1 MSDVS
6 EHDSDSDTEILKK
19 KTTSQQKQ
27 DKTVATTASN
37 TNSTDVTGG
46 LPIVQNQASI
56 EQTSTPQQSGNVL
69 DELKQQAEVIADND
83 QKPEWQKY
91 LEQNQQTGN
100 YTYTDPNDGTVYEWD
115 ESKRGWIPKI
125 DEDFIAMYQANYGFT
140 ATGEHDPNVNAETEQ
155 VDETKQDGSSSAT
168 GKTKSAEDTASG
180 KKRKAEEKKEWFD
193 IDPKK
198 NNNVYVSG
206 LHESTSEEEFD
217 ELMSKCGIIM
227 LDDSGKKKMKLYRT
241 PDGKVKGDG
250 RCCYLKHESVVL
262 ACQLLDESD
271 FKGKKINVELA
282 VFQLKGAFDPTKKP
296 KKKKKKKPQK
306 GQDKLL
312 DWVDRPKKRSKFDRI
327 VILKNMFNQKEFER
341 DPSLINDL
349 KADLRS
355 ECEKFGE
362 VKKVIIFDRNPAG
375 VASIL
380 FHEPEMAD
388 ECIQALNGRFYGG
401 RTISAE
407 TYDGVTKFDI
417 QETEEELQKRLDD
430 WEKFIGGDDEDDDVT
445 NKNDAANKNDGS
457 KNENDVTNENEV
469 SKEEATEK
477 ET

>member
-6 EHDSDSDTEILKK
+6 EHDSDSDTEIQKK
-19 KTTSQQKQ
+19 VDTKPQQPAVTSQSSA
-27 DKTVATTASN
+27 DNAGTTATT
-37 TNSTDVTGG
+37 T
-46 LPIVQNQASI
+46 LPS
-56 EQTSTPQQSGNVL
+56 ENVL
-69 DELKQQAEVIADND
+69 EELKQQAENAAADEG
-83 QKPEWQKY
+83 KPEWQKY
-91 LEQNQQTGN
+91 LDQNQQTGA

-115 ESKRGWIPKI
+115 DKKRGWIPKI

-140 ATGEHDPNVNAETEQ
+140 ASGEHDPNVNADMEESKKE
-155 VDETKQDGSSSAT
+155 DEKVVVEANKKGNEEKNSGAGNS
-168 GKTKSAEDTASG
+168 EIG
-180 KKRKAEEKKEWFD
+180 KKRKAEQKKEWFD

-206 LHESTSEEEFD
+206 LPESTSEEEFD

-227 LDDSGKKKMKLYRT
+227 EDETGKKKLKLYKTREGT
-241 PDGKVKGDG
+241 VKGDG

-282 VFQLKGAFDPTKKP
+282 VFELKGAFDPSKKP
-296 KKKKKKKPQK
+296 KRKKKKKQKGK

-312 DWVDRPKKRSKFDRI
+312 DWVDRPTKRSKFDRI

-349 KADLRS
+349 KTDLRA
-355 ECEKFGE
+355 ECSKFGDI
-362 VKKVIIFDRNPAG
+362 KKVLVFDRNPNG

-380 FHEPEMAD
+380 FQEPEMAD

-407 TYDGVTKFDI
+407 TYDGVTKYEV

-430 WEKFIGGDDEDDDVT
+430 WEKFIGGSDDDDEEDD
-445 NKNDAANKNDGS
+445 KS
-457 KNENDVTNENEV
+457 KT
-469 SKEEATEK
+469 T
-477 ET
+477 